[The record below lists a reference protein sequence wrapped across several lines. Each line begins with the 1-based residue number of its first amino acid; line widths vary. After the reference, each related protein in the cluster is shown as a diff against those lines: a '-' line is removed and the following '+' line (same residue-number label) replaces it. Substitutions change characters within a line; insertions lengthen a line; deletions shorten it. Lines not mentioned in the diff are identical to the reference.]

1 MRILVVGLAVFV
13 AVTGLI
19 DWVGRQAVDELPCHD
34 GAEPID
40 ASPTIDGELLDLTAH
55 EVALELD
62 QPSDLFTL
70 PGLNGLFVVEKPG
83 RVVKVEN
90 GEMTGT
96 PVLDMTALVTDESN
110 EQGLISAKPD
120 PDFPAN
126 CLVYLFYTD
135 SYGDSQLVSAR
146 VSGTEQPSIDPRTFE
161 HLLEI
166 PQKHRWHQSGA
177 MTFGP
182 DGHLWL
188 AIGDGGGIGDPQG
201 NGQNPH
207 TLKGTLLRID
217 VGESSVGVPPNNPF
231 VKSGEGRG
239 EVWAFGLRNPWRVS
253 VDGES
258 GLVYIPDVGQET
270 TEELNIVEIT
280 DGGINFGWPITEGSG
295 CFESDECDTEGFA
308 MPVYEYGHDGV
319 GCAIVGGQVYRGKAI
334 PEMEGHYFFSD
345 YCSGWVRSFE
355 YRDGAISSEREWP
368 SLKVTRLVTSFGTD
382 QDGELYILSLDG
394 GLWRIAPV
402 REGA

>member
-1 MRILVVGLAVFV
+1 MVALAVFV
-13 AVTGLI
+13 AVTGI
-19 DWVGRQAVDELPCHD
+19 INWVGIQAVDELPCNDEARPVHAD
-34 GAEPID
+34 
-40 ASPTIDGELLDLTAH
+40 PTTDGELLDLVAQ
-55 EVALELD
+55 EVVQDLD

-70 PGLNGLFVVEKPG
+70 PGMAGLFVVEKPG

-90 GEMTGT
+90 GEVTDT
-96 PVLDMTALVTDESN
+96 PVLDMTALVIDESN
-110 EQGLISAKPD
+110 EQGLISVKPD

-146 VSGTEQPSIDPRTFE
+146 VSGTEQPSIDLRTFD

-182 DGHLWL
+182 EGHLWL

-207 TLKGTLLRID
+207 TLKGALLRID
-217 VGESSVGVPPNNPF
+217 VGESAVGVPSTNPF
-231 VKSGEGRG
+231 SKSGEGRG

-270 TEELNIVEIT
+270 TEELNIVGIT
-280 DGGINFGWPITEGSG
+280 DGGIDFGWPITEGSG
-295 CFESDECDTEGFA
+295 CFESDECDTEGLS
-308 MPVYEYGHDGV
+308 MPIYEYGHEGV
-319 GCAIVGGQVYRGKAI
+319 GCAIVGGQVYRGRAI
-334 PEMEGHYFFSD
+334 PELEGHYFFSD

-355 YRDGAISSEREWP
+355 YRDGAILSEREWQG
-368 SLKVTRLVTSFGTD
+368 LKVTRLVTSFGTD
-382 QDGELYILSLDG
+382 QDGELYILSLGG
-394 GLWRIAPV
+394 GLWRITPV